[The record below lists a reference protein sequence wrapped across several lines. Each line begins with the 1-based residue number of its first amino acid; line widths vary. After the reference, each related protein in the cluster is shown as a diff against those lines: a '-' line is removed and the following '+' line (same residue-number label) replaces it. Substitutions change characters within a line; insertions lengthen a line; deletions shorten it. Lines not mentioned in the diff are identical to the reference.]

1 MAAET
6 HPSAAAGNSAVQVV
20 SCWMCGIR
28 LHVSQLVPDGGAS
41 CGDVR
46 WYCKDVRA
54 CTQRWTASR
63 RGLAATGR
71 DQRAQGAEA
80 SRPAS
85 QGDQVAAVGSRASP
99 PTGKAG
105 ARPGLEA
112 GRLAPVPRPPAH
124 DAATGEPRDAEP
136 TAASGASS
144 HTGCAGAA
152 PPSTEDRPATGPGSE
167 EPALNQGSA
176 SLQVAARCHQV
187 R

>member
-6 HPSAAAGNSAVQVV
+6 YPSAAAGSSAVYVV
-20 SCWMCGIR
+20 SCWMCGIG
-28 LHVSQLVPDGGAS
+28 LHASQLMPDGGAW
-41 CGDVR
+41 CGDIR

-63 RGLAATGR
+63 RALAVTGR

-80 SRPAS
+80 SRPES
-85 QGDQVAAVGSRASP
+85 QRDQVAAVGSRASP
-99 PTGKAG
+99 PAGTAG

-124 DAATGEPRDAEP
+124 DAATGEHPEAER

-144 HTGCAGAA
+144 HTGCAGPA
-152 PPSTEDRPATGPGSE
+152 PSAEDRPATGPESE
-167 EPALNQGSA
+167 EPAPNQGSA

>member
-6 HPSAAAGNSAVQVV
+6 HPSAAVGSARRPAVV
-20 SCWMCGIR
+20 SCWMCGIG
-28 LHVSQLVPDGGAS
+28 LHASQLVPDGGAS

-63 RGLAATGR
+63 RALAATGR

-80 SRPAS
+80 GRPAS

-99 PTGKAG
+99 PAGTAG

-112 GRLAPVPRPPAH
+112 GPLAPVARPPAH
-124 DAATGEPRDAEP
+124 DAVTGEPPEAER
-136 TAASGASS
+136 TAAGGAWS
-144 HTGCAGAA
+144 HTGCADAA
-152 PPSTEDRPATGPGSE
+152 PPNEDRPVTGPGPE
-167 EPALNQGSA
+167 EPALTQGSA